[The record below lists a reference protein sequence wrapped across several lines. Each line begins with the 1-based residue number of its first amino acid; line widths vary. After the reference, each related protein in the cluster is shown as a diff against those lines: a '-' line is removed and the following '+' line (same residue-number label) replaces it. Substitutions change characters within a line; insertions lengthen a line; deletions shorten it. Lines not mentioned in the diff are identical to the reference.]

1 MLLHFNNLEG
11 SLPPSLM
18 NCTSLIELN
27 LGFNNFEGEISILN
41 FSKLS
46 YLSKLDLGRA
56 MKILMGST
64 SLATLLPYSFVGE
77 EMPTDEDMLKKL
89 GILDMPFNRIT
100 GSIPSWLGTLPRLFY
115 MNFDSNLISGEFPKE
130 LCKLPML
137 VSEQAAAQ
145 VDHNFLELP
154 IFIQPDGA
162 QALQYTYLSFL
173 PPSIYLHNNS
183 ISGSIPVEIGGLQLL
198 HALDLSNNF
207 SGEIPDHISNLKN
220 MDTVDLSVNHLS
232 GKIPTSLRS
241 LNFLSFFNVSYNNLE
256 GQYQQVLSSKA
267 SMPLHLRG
275 TRNFVVPPHPNGCL
289 GTSGID
295 AGNKNNQDVD
305 NGHEIP
311 WFYISLALGFIVG
324 FWGVCGPLMFK
335 KRWGCAYFQFLDNV
349 QDRLYVMITVCATA
363 MQRRVRI

>member
-27 LGFNNFEGEISILN
+27 LGFNNFEGEISTLN

-46 YLSKLDLGRA
+46 QLSKLDLGSNSFSAHLPISLYPRA
-56 MKILMGST
+56 MKILMGSK

-77 EMPTDEDMLKKL
+77 EMPTDEDMVGFDRFENLR
-89 GILDMPFNRIT
+89 ILA
-100 GSIPSWLGTLPRLFY
+100 W

-207 SGEIPDHISNLKN
+207 SGEIPDQISNLKN

-256 GQYQQVLSSKA
+256 GQYQQLQGFNA
-267 SMPLHLRG
+267 SAFEGNQKL
-275 TRNFVVPPHPNGCL
+275 C
-289 GTSGID
+289 
-295 AGNKNNQDVD
+295 GNKNNQDVD

-335 KRWGCAYFQFLDNV
+335 KRWGCAYFQFSDNV
-349 QDRLYVMITVCATA
+349 QDRLYVMITVCVAA

>member
-1 MLLHFNNLEG
+1 
-11 SLPPSLM
+11 
-18 NCTSLIELN
+18 
-27 LGFNNFEGEISILN
+27 
-41 FSKLS
+41 
-46 YLSKLDLGRA
+46 
-56 MKILMGST
+56 
-64 SLATLLPYSFVGE
+64 
-77 EMPTDEDMLKKL
+77 
-89 GILDMPFNRIT
+89 
-100 GSIPSWLGTLPRLFY
+100 
-115 MNFDSNLISGEFPKE
+115 
-130 LCKLPML
+130 ML

-207 SGEIPDHISNLKN
+207 SGEIPDQISNLKN

-289 GTSGID
+289 GTNGID
-295 AGNKNNQDVD
+295 AGNKVIRIIKMWTM
-305 NGHEIP
+305 GTKSH
-311 WFYISLALGFIVG
+311 GFI
-324 FWGVCGPLMFK
+324 FPL
-335 KRWGCAYFQFLDNV
+335 RLDSLWDFGEFV
-349 QDRLYVMITVCATA
+349 VP
-363 MQRRVRI
+363 